1 MKRRAFLAVSLVLL
15 LPVAAKAAE
24 PTLSFEPEAVV
35 ADGLQPKATIVW
47 FGVERMID
55 DSFSATV
62 AEHFEVQQATEN
74 GTATLNLER
83 PLDEHSMWVA
93 VDLGSGASVVAAPAS
108 YRVASALR
116 PGRLQNN
123 NPSDEITD
131 HRSAIVGLMVRPAE
145 GAWVIAGG
153 DGGPR
158 DEDGVTNGSLTLALD
173 AFDPLGDS
181 PAAPAKIGKDDLWFI
196 VDPVRME
203 LSVYRGGE
211 IQ

>member
-1 MKRRAFLAVSLVLL
+1 MKRRAFLAVSSVLL
-15 LPVAAKAAE
+15 LAVAAKAAE

-116 PGRLQNN
+116 PGGG
-123 NPSDEITD
+123 SITGVCQP
-131 HRSAIVGLMVRPAE
+131 HSQSSSRRRP
-145 GAWVIAGG
+145 I
-153 DGGPR
+153 
-158 DEDGVTNGSLTLALD
+158 
-173 AFDPLGDS
+173 S
-181 PAAPAKIGKDDLWFI
+181 PC
-196 VDPVRME
+196 
-203 LSVYRGGE
+203 S
-211 IQ
+211 